1 MSEQTSAAIKQER
14 ERESDRETTD
24 LKAVTDD
31 TLLSS
36 DLKVKLVKEL
46 L

>member
-1 MSEQTSAAIKQER
+1 MEFTYGTTEPQRLKQQTS
-14 ERESDRETTD
+14 ETTD

>member
-1 MSEQTSAAIKQER
+1 MIEQTRAAVQQ
-14 ERESDRETTD
+14 ERESDRERTD

-36 DLKVKLVKEL
+36 DLKVKTC
-46 L
+46 

>member
-1 MSEQTSAAIKQER
+1 MSEQTSAAVQQ